1 MNPRAVDRPWAGVW
15 ALDQAM
21 DRRYARPRTVGITMV
36 IDSGLGVAATEDLL
50 GVAAAHIDHWKFGFG
65 TSALVPLAVLSRK
78 LECLAA
84 EDIITYPGGTLLEA
98 AIMQQHCRV
107 FMRRAKAL
115 GFRAVEVSD
124 GTIEL
129 PKDRRRR
136 VIGCAIDAGLTVLS
150 EVGSK
155 DPTQQPEPEALA
167 EQAAL
172 DIEWGS
178 QWVVIEGRESGEGIG
193 VYDSHGGIK
202 QDYLETIVSHLGEK
216 ADRLIW
222 EAPKKSQQAY
232 LIQRFGP
239 NVGLGNID
247 PGQVIALEA
256 LRSGLRF
263 ETLSPIAEQNRKT
276 RRWDPAQVESPFVS
290 GLVEAG

>member
-1 MNPRAVDRPWAGVW
+1 MNPRAIDRPWAGVW

-84 EDIITYPGGTLLEA
+84 EDVITYPGGTLLEA

-136 VIGCAIDAGLTVLS
+136 VIGCAIDAGLIVLS

-155 DPTQQPEPEALA
+155 DPTHQPEPEALA

-202 QDYLETIVSHLGEK
+202 QDYLETIVSHLGEN
-216 ADRLIW
+216 ANRLIW

-263 ETLSPIAEQNRKT
+263 ETLSSIAEQNRKT

-290 GLVEAG
+290 ALVEAE

>member
-21 DRRYARPRTVGITMV
+21 DRRYARPRTVGISMV
-36 IDSGLGVAATEDLL
+36 IDSGLGLAATEDLL
-50 GVAAAHIDHWKFGFG
+50 GIAAAHIDHWKFGFG
-65 TSALVPLAVLSRK
+65 TSALVPLAILSRK

-98 AIMQQHCRV
+98 AIMQQHCRF

-136 VIGCAIDAGLTVLS
+136 VIACAIDAGLSVLS

-155 DPTQQPEPEALA
+155 DPTRQPEPEALA

-172 DIEWGS
+172 DIAWGS
-178 QWVVIEGRESGEGIG
+178 RWVVVEGRESGEGIG
-193 VYDSHGGIK
+193 VYDRHGGVK
-202 QDYLETIVSHLGEK
+202 QDYLETIVRHLGEH
-216 ADRLIW
+216 ANRLIW

-232 LIQRFGP
+232 LIQRFGA
-239 NVGLGNID
+239 NVGLGNIE

-263 ETLSPIAEQNRKT
+263 ESLSPIAEQHRKT
-276 RRWDPAQVESPFVS
+276 GRWDPAQVESAFVS
-290 GLVEAG
+290 AVVEAK